1 MARTTTKPDDAEFTS
16 RTQPLRAELL
26 AHCYRLLGSLDEAE
40 DLVQET
46 YLRAWRA
53 YGGFE
58 ERASMRVW
66 LYRIA
71 TNACLTALGH
81 RSRRVLPSGLGAPA
95 DDPDAPTPDAGPEV
109 RWLDP
114 LPDAMADPA
123 TIVAGRDSLR
133 LALIASLQYLPPR
146 QRVVLILR
154 DVLAFSANETA
165 AILDT
170 TTAAVKSSLQRA
182 RTRLDE
188 VAPSAE
194 DLVEPTAPEAQVLL
208 SAYIAAF
215 EHSDANLLTEVLR
228 KDATLEPI
236 GTATW
241 FAGKTTC
248 LGYLARVVS
257 SPGDWRMLPTT
268 ANGQPAAAVYLRGA
282 DGLHHGFGIGLLT
295 ATRTH
300 ITGITAFGDPSLVTK
315 AGFPATLTTA
325 P

>member
-1 MARTTTKPDDAEFTS
+1 MARTSTKPDDAEFTS
-16 RTQPLRAELL
+16 RTQPFRQELL
-26 AHCYRLLGSLDEAE
+26 AHCYRLLGSVDEAE

-58 ERASMRVW
+58 ERAAMRVW

-71 TNACLTALGH
+71 TNVCLTALGH
-81 RSRRVLPSGLGAPA
+81 RSRRVLPSGLGVPA
-95 DDPDAPTPDAGPEV
+95 DAPDAPTPEAGPDV
-109 RWLDP
+109 RWLGP

-123 TIVAGRDSLR
+123 AIVADRDSLR
-133 LALIASLQYLPPR
+133 LALIASLQYLPAR
-146 QRVVLILR
+146 QRAVLILR
-154 DVLAFSANETA
+154 DVLAFSANEAA

-170 TTAAVKSSLQRA
+170 TTTAVKSSLQRA

-215 EHSDANLLTEVLR
+215 EHSDAGLLTEVLR
-228 KDATLEPI
+228 RDATLEPV
-236 GTATW
+236 GTTTW

-248 LGYLARVVS
+248 LGYLARVVG
-257 SPGDWRMLPTT
+257 SPGDWRMLPTS
-268 ANGQPAAAVYLRGA
+268 ANGQPAAAAYHRGA
-282 DGLHHGFGIGLLT
+282 DGLYHGFGIGLLT

-300 ITGITAFGDPSLVTK
+300 ITGITAFGDPGLVTS
-315 AGFPATLTTA
+315 AGFPAALTTND
-325 P
+325 